1 MPVDIVP
8 ALRLFKQGPRIA
20 PPSLTFQTDVH
31 LSSITGGLKRLATF
45 TLGFS
50 EYIYSNHFGIIENLQ
65 AKPHQCKFHI
75 QAESSQKLP
84 IMGPFKCSIKRRTG
98 RIMSASEPASTP
110 AAQEPRQ
117 KSIKASRQEPN
128 PTGWMDEV
136 RARGSGRDAAKQS
149 KHTGQPAAHL
159 LLLAPLTSQCLYSF
173 K

>member
-1 MPVDIVP
+1 MPHPRLHFRQMSTCPQLWV
-8 ALRLFKQGPRIA
+8 ALNILQLA
-20 PPSLTFQTDVH
+20 H
-31 LSSITGGLKRLATF
+31 LEFWHIHLH
-45 TLGFS
+45 
-50 EYIYSNHFGIIENLQ
+50 SNHLGIMQ

-136 RARGSGRDAAKQS
+136 RARGSGREAAKQS
-149 KHTGQPAAHL
+149 KHAGQPAAHL
-159 LLLAPLTSQCLYSF
+159 LLLAPLWSQCLYSS